1 MFPLRHTKIEH
12 SQLSFEPLFAFAQR
26 QDFCT
31 RSSQSLVGVR
41 KKKMC
46 SLTNADLVIV
56 NPRDVI
62 LKITS
67 AAICG
72 SDCIFYSG
80 LMPTM
85 EKGDVLS

>member
-1 MFPLRHTKIEH
+1 MKACF
-12 SQLSFEPLFAFAQR
+12 
-26 QDFCT
+26 
-31 RSSQSLVGVR
+31 GVR

-46 SLTNADLVIV
+46 SLTNADLVVV
-56 NPRDVI
+56 NLRDVI